1 LNKFSEAVEAVG
13 WIRTNGP
20 FCGMSKQLEE
30 ERGSWV
36 IKEKCIVATGKH
48 ADGITPKLGV

>member
-1 LNKFSEAVEAVG
+1 MNKFSEAVEAVG

-20 FCGMSKQLEE
+20 FCGMSKEVEE
-30 ERGSWV
+30 QRGTRV
-36 IKEKCIVATGKH
+36 IKEKSIVASGKH

>member
-20 FCGMSKQLEE
+20 FCGMSKEVEE
-30 ERGSWV
+30 QRGTRV
-36 IKEKCIVATGKH
+36 IKEKSIVASGKH

>member
-1 LNKFSEAVEAVG
+1 LNKFFEAVEAVG

-20 FCGMSKQLEE
+20 FCGMSKEAEE
-30 ERGSWV
+30 QRGTRV
-36 IKEKCIVATGKH
+36 IKEKSIVASGKH

>member
-1 LNKFSEAVEAVG
+1 LNKFSVTVEAVG

-20 FCGMSKQLEE
+20 FCGMSKEVEE
-30 ERGSWV
+30 QRGTRV
-36 IKEKCIVATGKH
+36 IKEKSIVACGKH